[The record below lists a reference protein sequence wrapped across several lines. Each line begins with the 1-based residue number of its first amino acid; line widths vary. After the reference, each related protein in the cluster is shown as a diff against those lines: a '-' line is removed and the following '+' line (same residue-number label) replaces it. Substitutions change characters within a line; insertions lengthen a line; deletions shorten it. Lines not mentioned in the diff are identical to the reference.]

1 MEMSIRRFTYVKI
14 NNYYY
19 CINTGKW
26 KMFRY
31 LMNKFKPLSLVD
43 ETAQHMLLPDRL
55 AKSYRVMRL
64 LFFMHRGL
72 KKNKLS
78 TIKLPVYGQVAMFKK
93 NDNAYM
99 IFDAEREVVTFFP
112 AGSPKEMKTGKVSY
126 LRKIGQ
132 SGIGPRIMEENRKE
146 GWYKEEYLNTPH
158 EPPEKLE
165 QSERLQTE
173 VMGFI
178 GRVISQF
185 PIKTVPLSHY
195 VTKLMAKLPDNM
207 LEDEHY
213 APKINQILSFI
224 AMLREGLSQAEEQ
237 NIDLAF
243 SHGDLHLKNLIR
255 RDGRL
260 IGIDWEFMKWRSLL
274 YDAYYFYNFI
284 RKEPDASALLRELE
298 ASKELELSPINP
310 DTYRMVFQL
319 EWIVHWLVIIGDRL
333 EKIKPARVHH
343 ILDNLIQSTTLF
355 FEGVEKR

>member
-1 MEMSIRRFTYVKI
+1 MSIRRFTYVKI

-19 CINTGKW
+19 CIDTGKW

-31 LMNKFKPLSLVD
+31 LMNKFKPLALVD
-43 ETAQHMLLPDRL
+43 ETARYTLMPDSL
-55 AKSYRVMRL
+55 AKSYRVIKL
-64 LFFMHRGL
+64 LLYMHRGT

-78 TIKLPVYGQVAMFKK
+78 TIKLPVYGQVALFKK

-99 IFDAEREVVTFFP
+99 VFDAEREVVTTFQ
-112 AGSPKEMKTGKVSY
+112 AGPSKEMKTGKVSY

-132 SGIGPRIMEENRKE
+132 SGIGPRIVEENQKE
-146 GWYKEEYLNTPH
+146 GWYEEEYLNTSH

-173 VMGFI
+173 IMGFI

-185 PIKTVPLSHY
+185 PIKTVPLTHY
-195 VTKLMAKLPDNM
+195 VTKLTAKVPDNM
-207 LEDEHY
+207 MEDERY
-213 APKINQILSFI
+213 APKIELILSFM
-224 AMLREGLSQAEEQ
+224 ATLRESLSRAEEQ

-274 YDAYYFYNFI
+274 YDAYYFYNFV
-284 RKEPDASALLRELE
+284 RKEPDASALLHELE
-298 ASKELELSPINP
+298 TSKELELSPINP

-319 EWIVHWLVIIGDRL
+319 EWIVHWLVIVGDRL
-333 EKIKPARVHH
+333 ERIKPVRMHH